1 MMAIFFIGIAN
12 RFIINLVNIKKISY
26 QIFLPLLG
34 VLLLT
39 WILMFVFLPGFI
51 KDQVQAYGQSIGYQ
65 ITYKDIQVTPWSL
78 RVDLHGV
85 QIDHAP
91 RALNSPAESLLK
103 ANHLI
108 VNAEVLPLLLGR
120 LDFSE
125 VMVDG
130 LEFRLTRA
138 ISKNAPA
145 SWNWL
150 DFIKAIQS
158 KKDAQAQPSN
168 LKVKISLFELK
179 NAHLIIDDRL
189 SKTKYDL
196 PHLNLSAKDLANYD
210 HNGKAGAKAD
220 YTIHLD
226 TLDLPVPGSVNRLR
240 LSSLGL
246 SGHLE
251 FVKQEALQMQIKVLI
266 DGSAIN
272 SKINMD
278 MRSSELNGE
287 INFKDLPLSPF
298 IALLPS
304 NKALVTQK
312 GTASADLKLKTAKKG
327 WSILGDVNFGELAI
341 YEPGEKEALLT
352 WEKANFSQIEFN
364 FLDQQHRRFSIQEI
378 AMTNPGVRFEFAQE
392 GRSNFRRIFA
402 KENNNEIKQISK
414 ETIQKETL
422 KEINLTKTTNNPSV
436 PEKPQLL
443 LDIKTIKVS
452 NGDMYFSD
460 FSLKPQFSTRVRQ
473 LNGTLLGVSNVPG
486 QYALIALDGQV
497 DRRGS
502 LRARGQLAFE
512 DPRRNNDLSLTF
524 RNLPMH
530 TMNPYIITFAGYEI
544 ESGRIDVDL
553 KYATKN
559 GLLHGS
565 NHFIINQIKLGK
577 ELEDFKGKRL
587 PIRFAISL
595 LEDSEGLIDVNIPV
609 SGDVD
614 TPEFSMGHLVWQAIG
629 TVLGNIVTAPF
640 RALGSLFGG
649 DTISG
654 VYFELGESAILPPER
669 EKLEKLAIFLIKRP
683 AAKLTFFGT
692 YDPKTD
698 SAELARVQADRVI
711 LLAAGFNLSDDEPL
725 PTPSLIDPRIQSG
738 LKSAYGSQVGR
749 IKLARQLIN
758 LPNTPERWTTLRDE
772 LIKSYVITDKQ
783 LIQLADQRA
792 KNARTVFLKNNSDM
806 ADRILIGAAQITE
819 SDASGI
825 SLGVSV
831 LK

>member
-1 MMAIFFIGIAN
+1 MAICFIGKAI
-12 RFIINLVNIKKISY
+12 RLIINLMNIKKISY
-26 QIFLPLLG
+26 RVLLPLSGTLI
-34 VLLLT
+34 LT
-39 WILMFVFLPGFI
+39 WILMFVFLPNFI
-51 KDQVQAYGQSIGYQ
+51 KGQVQAYGQSIGYQ
-65 ITYKDIQVTPWSL
+65 ITYQDIQVIPWSL

-103 ANHLI
+103 ANHLR
-108 VNAEVLPLLLGR
+108 VNAEVMPLLLGR
-120 LDFSE
+120 LHFSE
-125 VMVDG
+125 VIVDG
-130 LEFRLTRA
+130 LELRLTRA
-138 ISKNAPA
+138 ASKNTPA

-158 KKDAQAQPSN
+158 KKDPQAQPSN
-168 LKVKISLFELK
+168 LKVKLSIFELK

-189 SKTKYDL
+189 SKIKYDF
-196 PHLNLSAKDLANYD
+196 PNLNLSAKDLANYD
-210 HNGKAGAKAD
+210 HTGKSGARAD
-220 YTIHLD
+220 YTLHLD
-226 TLDLPVPGSVNRLR
+226 ALDLPVPGSANRLK

-251 FVKQEALQMQIKVLI
+251 FVKQENLQMQMKVLI
-266 DGSAIN
+266 NGSAIN

-278 MRSSELNGE
+278 MRSSELDGE

-352 WEKANFSQIEFN
+352 WTKANFTQIEFN
-364 FLDQQHRRFSIQEI
+364 FLDQQQRRFSILEI
-378 AMTNPGVRFEFAQE
+378 VMTNPSLRFEFGQDS
-392 GRSNFRRIFA
+392 RSNFRRMFS
-402 KENNNEIKQISK
+402 KEIPKEALKETPKEIKP
-414 ETIQKETL
+414 
-422 KEINLTKTTNNPSV
+422 TKAANNPSV
-436 PEKPQLL
+436 NQKSQLL
-443 LDIKTIKVS
+443 VDIKTVKIID
-452 NGDMYFSD
+452 GDMYFSD
-460 FSLKPQFSTRVRQ
+460 FSMKPQFSTRVRK
-473 LNGTLLGVSNVPG
+473 LNGSLLGVSNVPG
-486 QYALIALDGQV
+486 QYALITLDGQV

-502 LRARGQLAFE
+502 MRARGQLAF
-512 DPRRNNDLSLTF
+512 DDLRRNNDVSLTF
-524 RNLPMH
+524 RNLPMNS
-530 TMNPYIITFAGYEI
+530 MNPYSVTFAGYEI

-565 NHFIINQIKLGK
+565 NHFVINQIKLGK

-587 PIRFAISL
+587 PIRLAISL
-595 LEDSEGLIDVNIPV
+595 LEDSDGTIDVNIPV
-609 SGDVD
+609 SGNVD
-614 TPEFSMGHLVWQAIG
+614 SPEFSMGHIVWQAI
-629 TVLGNIVTAPF
+629 TTALGNVVTAPF
-640 RALGSLFGG
+640 RALGLLFGG
-649 DTISG
+649 DSTSG
-654 VYFELGESAILPPER
+654 VYFQLGESTITPPER
-669 EKLEKLAIFLIKRP
+669 EKLEKLATILIKRP
-683 AAKLTFFGT
+683 TAKLTFFGT
-692 YDPKTD
+692 YDAKTD
-698 SAELARVQADRVI
+698 RAELARVQADRAI
-711 LLAAGFNLSDDEPL
+711 LFAAGFKLSDEEAL

-738 LKSAYGSQVGR
+738 LKSAYGSKVGR

-758 LPNTPERWTTLRDE
+758 LPNTPERWTTLRNE
-772 LIKSYVITDKQ
+772 LIKSYVITDNQ

-792 KNARTVFLKNNSDM
+792 KNARTIFLKNNSDM
-806 ADRILIGAAQITE
+806 ADRILIGAARAIE

>member
-1 MMAIFFIGIAN
+1 MAFCFIGKAN
-12 RFIINLVNIKKISY
+12 RFIINLMNIKKISY

-39 WILMFVFLPGFI
+39 WVLMFVFLPGFI

-108 VNAEVLPLLLGR
+108 VNAEVMPLLLGR
-120 LDFSE
+120 VHFSE

-130 LEFRLTRA
+130 LELRLTRA
-138 ISKNAPA
+138 TSKNAPA

-158 KKDAQAQPSN
+158 KKDPEAKPSS

-179 NAHLIIDDRL
+179 NAHFMIDDRF
-189 SKTKYDL
+189 SKTKYDF

-210 HNGKAGAKAD
+210 HTGKAGAQAD
-220 YTIHLD
+220 YTLHLD
-226 TLDLPVPGSVNRLR
+226 TLDLPVPGSANRLK

-251 FVKQEALQMQIKVLI
+251 FVKQEVLQMQMKVLI

-278 MRSSELNGE
+278 MRSSELAGE

-327 WSILGDVNFGELAI
+327 WSILGDVHFGELAI
-341 YEPGEKEALLT
+341 YEPGEKEALLN
-352 WEKANFSQIEFN
+352 WAEANFNQIDLN
-364 FLDQQHRRFSIQEI
+364 FLDQQQRRFSIQEI
-378 AMTNPGVRFEFAQE
+378 TIKNPGVRFEIAQD
-392 GRSNFRRIFA
+392 GRSNFRRMFA
-402 KENNNEIKQISK
+402 KEHNNEIKETTKEITK
-414 ETIQKETL
+414 ETAPTQ
-422 KEINLTKTTNNPSV
+422 V
-436 PEKPQLL
+436 Q
-443 LDIKTIKVS
+443 LDIKAIKIS

-473 LNGTLLGVSNVPG
+473 LNGSLLGVSNVPG

-497 DRRGS
+497 DLRGS
-502 LRARGQLAFE
+502 MRARGQLAFE

-524 RNLPMH
+524 RNLPMN
-530 TMNPYIITFAGYEI
+530 TMNPYSVTFAGSEI

-553 KYATKN
+553 KYATKDGFLRGKN
-559 GLLHGS
+559 Q
-565 NHFIINQIKLGK
+565 FVINQIKLGK

-587 PIRFAISL
+587 PIRLAISL
-595 LEDSEGLIDVNIPV
+595 LEDSDGLIDVNIPV
-609 SGDVD
+609 SGNVEA
-614 TPEFSMGHLVWQAIG
+614 PEFSMGHLVWQAIT

-649 DTISG
+649 DNISG
-654 VYFELGESAILPPER
+654 VYFQLGESAITPPEG
-669 EKLEKLAIFLIKRP
+669 EKLEKLAALLIKKP
-683 AAKLTFFGT
+683 TAKLTFFGT
-692 YDPKTD
+692 YDAKTD
-698 SAELARVQADRVI
+698 RAELARVQADRAI
-711 LLAAGFNLSDDEPL
+711 LLAAGFKLSDDAPL

-758 LPNTPERWTTLRDE
+758 LPNTPERWATLRDE

-783 LIQLADQRA
+783 LTQLADQRA
-792 KNARTVFLKNNSDM
+792 KNARTVFLKNNPDM
-806 ADRILIGAAQITE
+806 ADRISIGTAQAIE

-825 SLGVSV
+825 SLGLSL